1 MLKSLIAA
9 QGGDQCLRKY
19 KGHSGLIMTLRAVMD
34 NRFVSGSTDG
44 NLILWS
50 SETDEPIA
58 INEQIHEGTVYA
70 IEALGHNNSFV
81 SGGDDCKIRVW
92 KDLEVV
98 QAMNG
103 HE

>member
-1 MLKSLIAA
+1 MA
-9 QGGDQCLRKY
+9 
-19 KGHSGLIMTLRAVMD
+19 LRAVMD

-50 SETDEPIA
+50 TEADDPIA
-58 INEQIHEGTVYA
+58 INEQIHEGTVYS